1 VRKYSA
7 EQYVDKRSRGIALV
21 FRSPFADLTVPE
33 LSLTQAI
40 LDRAAC
46 LGSKPAI
53 IDGASGATLTYADL
67 GSMIRSLAAGLVD
80 DGLAKGDVVA
90 IAAAN
95 SPEFAI
101 VFHAVLLAGGVVTTV
116 NPAYSVREL
125 RHQLVDSGAVRIVT
139 TTNLLDTVSR
149 AAAATSV
156 AKILVLDDHR
166 HDSAIWDLAVG
177 SIAAEIDFRP
187 DDLAV
192 LPYSSGTTGVS
203 KGVMLSH
210 TNISMNVAQSL
221 VPLCLDADDVISAV
235 LPLFHI
241 YGMQIVMN
249 CGLKAGATIVTLPRF
264 ELIKYLSIH
273 EQYAVTRSF
282 VAPPIVLLLAKEP
295 VVEDYDLSRLKQ
307 VFSGAAPLPHEAA
320 ALVAQRLGCE
330 VVQGYGMT
338 ETSPATLLSALGR
351 GRDGTVGQ
359 LLPNTEMLIVDS
371 ATQEAVGAAEPGEI
385 WIRGPQVMLGY
396 LHNAAAT
403 AEVLDE
409 HGWLHTGDIGIVD
422 GEGYLYVVDRAK
434 ELIKVKGFQVAPAE
448 LETLLLAHPLIAD
461 AAVVGRPDD
470 ASGERPVAFVVTR
483 GIVATEDILA
493 HVAVQVAT
501 YKRLAEVHF
510 VEAIPKSP
518 SGKILRRELRAK
530 LVLAG
535 ACTAD
540 GEVRIHAA
548 AASATDES
556 K

>member
-1 VRKYSA
+1 M
-7 EQYVDKRSRGIALV
+7 V
-21 FRSPFADLTVPE
+21 FRSPYADLTVPE
-33 LSLTQAI
+33 LPLTQAI

-67 GSMIRSLAAGLVD
+67 GSMIRSLASGLVD

-95 SPEFAI
+95 SPEFAV

-125 RHQLVDSGAVRIVT
+125 RHQLVDSGTVRIVT
-139 TTNLLDTVSR
+139 TTNLVDTVSR

-210 TNISMNVAQSL
+210 TNISMNVEQSL

-371 ATQEAVGAAEPGEI
+371 ATQEAVGAGEPGEI